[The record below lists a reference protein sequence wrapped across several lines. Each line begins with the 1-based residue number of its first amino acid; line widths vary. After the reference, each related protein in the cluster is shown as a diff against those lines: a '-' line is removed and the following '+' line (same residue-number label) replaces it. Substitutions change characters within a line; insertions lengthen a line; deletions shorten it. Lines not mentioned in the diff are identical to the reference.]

1 MDKETAEKLINLLKN
16 DRKKVI
22 QILINILEDFD
33 GKLKVPS
40 ELLEEL
46 FIEKTKKK
54 INEEEKQVSTFIVD
68 SETKKLYKY
77 FDFSDFTYENLYI
90 NTDKTSYNSLDI
102 MRDNNI
108 VFATKKIINKV
119 ARNCNFENIRIE
131 GNFDGWNIELS
142 NFERCMGL
150 PTINPNKT
158 SNKSIT
164 GVTLG
169 NTKVS
174 GNCDGVDITGASF
187 LNAVID
193 KDFSIN
199 PQTIKDKDLRRTI
212 LSGVK
217 LVGSFDEATINSTN
231 FKGCQTELI
240 LNLDKINPGSKK
252 ELKYNNF
259 GGITFEGDLTEYEL
273 ESNDFTGSKN
283 AVIDFSKYSY
293 IQISSKWNNFADVT
307 FKNMYR
313 AGEHFLFDN
322 NNEFANSYV
331 SYNSYN
337 CGPELRWYNNAKNTK
352 GFKKIIMINEDQE
365 IEEEIKRIINPEIIK
380 QKIKK
385 MESNQ

>member
-54 INEEEKQVSTFIVD
+54 INEEEKQVSTFIVKKKK
-68 SETKKLYKY
+68 KKLYKY

-108 VFATKKIINKV
+108 VFATKNIINKV
-119 ARNCNFENIRIE
+119 ARNCNFENIWIE

-158 SNKSIT
+158 SNKSIN

-169 NTKVS
+169 NTIVS
-174 GNCDGVDITGASF
+174 GNCDDVDITGASF

-217 LVGSFDEATINSTN
+217 IVGSFDGATIGSTN

-240 LNLDKINPGSKK
+240 LHLDKINPGSKK
-252 ELKYNNF
+252 ELKFNNF

>member
-108 VFATKKIINKV
+108 IFSTKNIVNKV
-119 ARNCNFENIRIE
+119 ARNCSFENICIE

-142 NFERCMGL
+142 DFGGCMGL

-158 SNKSIT
+158 ANKSIN

-169 NTKVS
+169 NTIVS

-199 PQTIKDKDLRRTI
+199 PQTIKDKDLSRTI

-217 LVGSFDEATINSTN
+217 IVGSFDGATIGSTN

-240 LNLDKINPGSKK
+240 LHLDKINPGSKK
-252 ELKYNNF
+252 ELKYNSF
-259 GGITFEGDLTEYEL
+259 GGITFEGELNEYEL

-283 AVIDFSKYSY
+283 AVIDFSKYSH

-313 AGEHFLFDN
+313 ADEHFLFDN

>member
-108 VFATKKIINKV
+108 VFATKNIINKV
-119 ARNCNFENIRIE
+119 ARNCNFENIWIE

-158 SNKSIT
+158 SNKSIN

-169 NTKVS
+169 NTIVS
-174 GNCDGVDITGASF
+174 GNCDDVDITGASF

-217 LVGSFDEATINSTN
+217 IVGSFDGATIGSTN

-240 LNLDKINPGSKK
+240 LHLDKINPGSKK
-252 ELKYNNF
+252 ELKFNNF

-322 NNEFANSYV
+322 NND
-331 SYNSYN
+331 
-337 CGPELRWYNNAKNTK
+337 K
-352 GFKKIIMINEDQE
+352 
-365 IEEEIKRIINPEIIK
+365 
-380 QKIKK
+380 
-385 MESNQ
+385 